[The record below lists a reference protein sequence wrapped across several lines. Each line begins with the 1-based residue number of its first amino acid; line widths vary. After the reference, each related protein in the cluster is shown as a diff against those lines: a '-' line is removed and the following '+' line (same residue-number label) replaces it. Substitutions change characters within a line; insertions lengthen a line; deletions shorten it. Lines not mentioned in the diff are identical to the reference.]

1 MERLVIIGP
10 GRIGLALGD
19 ALFKAEGVGSIVY
32 HGRHPEPPNHPLFS
46 SGAATYRYGVELPS
60 EGTTAVL
67 LTVPDDVLGEM
78 AELLAAR
85 GTPPEGT
92 VALHCS
98 GSLGAEP
105 LSALY
110 HRGYQVGTLHPL
122 QPVVDPLV
130 GAARLIG
137 ASFALSG
144 EPEALG
150 VARRLVAALGGRGI
164 TVPTARRPRYHA
176 SAVFASNYLVVLM
189 RAAARGLEAAGASPE
204 EAEAAI
210 LAMARGA
217 IENVAEVGIDASLTG
232 PVRRGDVD
240 VVGLHLRTLPEV
252 DRALYVALGL
262 HALEIAR
269 PDLAPEVALSMETL
283 FRKYA

>member
-1 MERLVIIGP
+1 VERLVILGP
-10 GRIGLALGD
+10 GRIGLALGSALVKAD
-19 ALFKAEGVGSIVY
+19 AVGSILY
-32 HGRHPEPPNHPLFS
+32 YGRHPNPPEHPIFEERGVS
-46 SGAATYRYGVELPS
+46 YRYGIELPA

-85 GTPPEGT
+85 GTPPAGT

-105 LSALY
+105 LSALH

-122 QPVVDPLV
+122 QPIVNPIA
-130 GAARLIG
+130 GADRLFG

-150 VARRLVAALGGRGI
+150 VARRLVAALEGRGI
-164 TVPTARRPRYHA
+164 TVPTARRPLYHA
-176 SAVFASNYLVVLM
+176 AAVFASNYLVVLM
-189 RAAARGLEAAGASPE
+189 RAAARGLEAAGASPD

-217 IENVAEVGIDASLTG
+217 IENAADRGIDAALTG

-240 VVGLHLRTLPEV
+240 VVGLHLRTLPEP

-269 PDLAPEVALSMETL
+269 EDLEPEVALAMETL
-283 FRKYA
+283 FRKYQ